1 MSSFFSHWRN
11 PVIWLVIGL
20 PLVAIVAG
28 VGLIV
33 VSVRSGGS
41 DAVPEDVRRTAQVQ
55 LADLG
60 PDASAARLQMRA
72 VVRVDTDQGLV
83 EVIPAAGDFPKDD
96 SLVLTLVHPAAE
108 ASDRRITLQASEAGW
123 RSAALDTAPIVS
135 GAWNLVLQDASGAW
149 RLQGRLEDGTLAA
162 VVQPALKGPDAQ

>member
-55 LADLG
+55 QANLG
-60 PDASAARLQMRA
+60 PDARAAQLQMRA
-72 VVRVDTDQGLV
+72 VVRVDPEQGVL
-83 EVIPAAGDFPKDD
+83 EVVPAAGDFPRTQN
-96 SLVLTLVHPAAE
+96 LVLTLVHPAAQ
-108 ASDRRITLQASEAGW
+108 ASDRRIPLRTSEAGW
-123 RSAALDTAPIVS
+123 RSEALDTGAIEA
-135 GAWNLVLQDASGAW
+135 GAWNLVLQDESGAW
-149 RLQGRLEDGTLAA
+149 RLQGRLDQGTLAA
-162 VVQPALKGPDAQ
+162 VVQPALKGPVAR

>member
-41 DAVPEDVRRTAQVQ
+41 DAVPEEVRRTAQVQ
-55 LADLG
+55 MADLG
-60 PDASAARLQMRA
+60 PDARAAQLQLRA
-72 VVRVDTDQGLV
+72 VVRVDRELGIVD
-83 EVIPAAGDFPKDD
+83 VIPAAGDFPKDAT
-96 SLVLTLVHPAAE
+96 LVLTLVHPAAQ
-108 ASDRRITLQASEAGW
+108 ASDRRLELQRSDAGW
-123 RSAALDTAPIVS
+123 RSDAIDTDAITA
-135 GAWNLVLQDASGAW
+135 GAWNLVLQDDAATW
-149 RLQGRLEDGTLAA
+149 RLQGRLDEGTLAA
-162 VVQPALKGPDAQ
+162 VVQPALKGPAGR